1 MIDDPPETT
10 EQVLTRRQRFFHALG
25 APGPQQ
31 LVPLLEAADSD
42 DLRWILRI
50 LEIKLNERA
59 DPVTDLQSLRRSRDD
74 LRLKR
79 SLVISRLGN
88 VEMYEKQA
96 AADRRRRAGVTREA
110 LQLARSLVRRQ

>member
-1 MIDDPPETT
+1 MIDDPPQAT
-10 EQVLTRRQRFFHALG
+10 EQILTRRQRYFRALG
-25 APGPQQ
+25 VPGPQQ

-42 DLRWILRI
+42 DLRWILQI
-50 LEIKLNERA
+50 LEIKLNERPDPVA
-59 DPVTDLQSLRRSRDD
+59 DPQGLKRSRDD

-88 VEMYEKQA
+88 VEMYQKQA
-96 AADRRRRAGVTREA
+96 AADRRRRAGLTREA